1 MAKLTQFYGNFAQFL
16 RIQLHNLYVKKIY
29 AKIVSRLI
37 NRFNIKDGKQKIMKL
52 IFKHMK
58 KHWKLVALAILIKF
72 LGSVS
77 ELSLPYILEYIIDE
91 IVPAGNLTRVLLW
104 GSLMFVTAIVFRA
117 LNVIANKRAI
127 DNAHKISYEIRQS
140 LFEKTMNLSG
150 TQFDTLT
157 LPSLI
162 SRMTSDSYNVQ
173 SACAQLQSL
182 CVRAPMMLLGG
193 LIMTMFM
200 DFKLSLILLC
210 MMPILILVIYVIS
223 SKGIPMYTKVQKKL
237 DVVVRVMRENI
248 TGIRVVK
255 ALSKEDFEK
264 RRFAESNQELTR
276 SDVAAATVMAM
287 PGPVIQFLLNI
298 GLSIVVFV
306 GAYRVNI
313 GEIKPGVILAFL
325 TYFNMITMGVM
336 GLSRIFTTMSKA
348 SASANRIA
356 EVLATDTAE
365 LLESQE
371 KLAAIVNA
379 DHATDADSAAHPER
393 QSEAPFIR
401 FDHVSFSYGKAEV
414 QATTPVA
421 ESKKKRQDSSAGMA
435 TEAAA
440 DFGGESREKA
450 LSDVSFTMKKGETL
464 GIIGPT
470 GCGKSTI
477 VNLLMRFYE
486 ADEGSIVIDGKP
498 VSAYAKDDLRRKFGT
513 VFQNDMIFQNT
524 LYENIDFER
533 KLDPKAIRGAVED
546 ACAAEYVDGLSQG
559 LQYEATIKGANL
571 SGGQKQRMFVARAL
585 AGNPEILILDDSSSA
600 LDYKTDAA
608 MRKAILEHH
617 PDCTLILIAQRVS
630 SVMNMDKILVLDNG
644 KCIGY
649 GTHEELL
656 KNCKDYLETYEVQ
669 MGAMA

>member
-1 MAKLTQFYGNFAQFL
+1 M
-16 RIQLHNLYVKKIY
+16 R
-29 AKIVSRLI
+29 
-37 NRFNIKDGKQKIMKL
+37 L

-91 IVPAGNLTRVLLW
+91 IVPSGNLTRVILW
-104 GSLMFVTAIVFRA
+104 GSLMFATAVIFRA

-150 TQFDTLT
+150 TQFDALT

-306 GAYRVNI
+306 GAYRVNL

-348 SASANRIA
+348 SASANRIG
-356 EVLATDTAE
+356 EVLAMDTDEILT
-365 LLESQE
+365 S
-371 KLAAIVNA
+371 LADETNGDSETVPSKNDDVTGVGAQLAGNA
-379 DHATDADSAAHPER
+379 A
-393 QSEAPFIR
+393 EAPFIN
-401 FDHVSFSYGKAEV
+401 FDHVSFSYGKPEI
-414 QATTPVA
+414 QATTPAA
-421 ESKKKRQDSSAGMA
+421 ESKKKKQDSSSVAA
-435 TEAAA
+435 AEAAA

-546 ACAAEYVDGLSQG
+546 ACAAEYVDGLAQG

-656 KNCKDYLETYEVQ
+656 RNCEDYLETYEVQ

>member
-1 MAKLTQFYGNFAQFL
+1 
-16 RIQLHNLYVKKIY
+16 
-29 AKIVSRLI
+29 
-37 NRFNIKDGKQKIMKL
+37 MKL
-52 IFKHMK
+52 IFRHMK

-91 IVPAGNLTRVLLW
+91 IVPSGNLTRVLLW

-117 LNVIANKRAI
+117 LNVIANKQAI

-150 TQFDTLT
+150 TQFDALT

-173 SACAQLQSL
+173 ASVAQLQSL

-193 LIMTMFM
+193 MIMTMLM
-200 DFKLSLILLC
+200 DFKLSLILIL
-210 MMPILILVIYVIS
+210 MMPILILVIYFIS
-223 SKGIPMYTKVQKKL
+223 SRGIPMYTKVQKKL

-264 RRFAESNQELTR
+264 RRFAEANRELTR

-306 GAYRVNI
+306 GAYRVNL

-348 SASANRIA
+348 SASANRIG
-356 EVLATDTAE
+356 EVLAMDTKE
-365 LLESQE
+365 LAKLEESLKAQAL
-371 KLAAIVNA
+371 K
-379 DHATDADSAAHPER
+379 DDA
-393 QSEAPFIR
+393 FVR
-401 FDHVSFSYGKAEV
+401 FEHVSFSYGKQEG
-414 QATTPVA
+414 
-421 ESKKKRQDSSAGMA
+421 D
-435 TEAAA
+435 AA
-440 DFGGESREKA
+440 DFGDEGREKA
-450 LSDVSFTMKKGETL
+450 LSDITFTMKKGETL

-486 ADEGSIVIDGKP
+486 ADEGRICIDGKA
-498 VSAYAKDDLRRKFGT
+498 VGDYAKDDLRRKFGT

-533 KLDPKAIRGAVED
+533 KLDEKAIRGAVED
-546 ACAAEYVDGLSQG
+546 ACAAEYVDGLKEG

-656 KNCKDYLETYEVQ
+656 LGCKDYRETYEVQ
-669 MGAMA
+669 MGAME